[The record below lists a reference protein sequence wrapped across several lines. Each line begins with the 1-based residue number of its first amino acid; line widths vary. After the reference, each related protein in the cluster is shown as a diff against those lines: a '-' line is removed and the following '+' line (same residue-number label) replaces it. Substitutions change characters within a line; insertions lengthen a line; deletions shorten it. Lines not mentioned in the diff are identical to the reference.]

1 MTRDD
6 LRSKLRLAG
15 VSRIERVRAVVLES
29 TGEVSVLTDD
39 PEGRSIDMDLFKNV
53 RGYECLAG
61 EQTPP
66 GAAL

>member
-53 RGYECLAG
+53 RGYEWLAG
-61 EQTPP
+61 EQTSP